1 MIKKCNHITNK
12 SEIVKKE
19 NKRKAVL
26 HNPSHIPIN
35 EVKVDGCLITQ
46 NNKCDYLWE
55 ICYKKHVIY
64 IELKGK
70 NLSHALT
77 QIQQTI
83 KHCITYYNHSNFKK
97 TAVIVLSRYPQEDSS
112 IQNKKKQLKK
122 QGIKLEVK
130 NNKWEGSV

>member
-1 MIKKCNHITNK
+1 MIKKCNHTTNK
-12 SEIVKKE
+12 NKIVKKE
-19 NKRKAVL
+19 NKRKVVL
-26 HNPSHIPIN
+26 HNPSNISIN

-55 ICYKKHVIY
+55 ICSKKHVIY

-70 NLSHALT
+70 DLSHALT

-83 KHCITYYNHSNFKK
+83 QHCIKHYNHLNFNK

-112 IQNKKKQLKK
+112 IQNKKKKLRK

-130 NNKWEGSV
+130 NNKWEGNV